1 LHAGHQKWVSGIKI
15 SASLKTNFVIRSDAD
30 VGVFD
35 ASDVY
40 TGGNTYDLIPFI
52 AEIYNLGK
60 PEYYVVAVGRE
71 NDPSTELTFL
81 RGTLKNYK
89 LGK

>member
-1 LHAGHQKWVSGIKI
+1 MSG
-15 SASLKTNFVIRSDAD
+15 KTSPHLLVLTFSYSDAD

-40 TGGNTYDLIPFI
+40 TGGLTYDLIPFI
-52 AEIYNLGK
+52 AEVYNLGK

-81 RGTLKNYK
+81 RGTLKKY
-89 LGK
+89 